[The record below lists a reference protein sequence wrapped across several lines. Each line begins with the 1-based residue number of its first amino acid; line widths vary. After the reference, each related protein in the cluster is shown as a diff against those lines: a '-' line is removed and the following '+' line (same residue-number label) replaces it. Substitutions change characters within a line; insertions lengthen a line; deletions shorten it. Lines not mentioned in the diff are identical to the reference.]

1 MYDAEYQACSG
12 GNSVE
17 IVQCL
22 AAKTRAHDARL
33 NASFKAAMGHV
44 DAPQRELLR
53 QAQRLWIQY
62 RDANCRLYGASEGSL
77 REIAA
82 AERSEEH
89 TSELQSLMRISYA
102 VFCLKKKTTFTLL
115 FSFRLTYQNVHITNI
130 LT

>member
-33 NASFKAAMGHV
+33 NAGFKAAMGHV

-62 RDANCRLYGASEGSL
+62 RDANCRLYGASGFGLWRLLANGQIRKMVSSYIGDNAL
-77 REIAA
+77 F
-82 AERSEEH
+82 ERRCLDGQL
-89 TSELQSLMRISYA
+89 ELEQIGRA
-102 VFCLKKKTTFTLL
+102 HV
-115 FSFRLTYQNVHITNI
+115 
-130 LT
+130 

>member
-1 MYDAEYQACSG
+1 MSAMKISVPLVVLSLLVLPGPAVAEMYDAEYQACSG

-82 AERSEEH
+82 AECLR
-89 TSELQSLMRISYA
+89 TMTADRAQELKGLTQS
-102 VFCLKKKTTFTLL
+102 
-115 FSFRLTYQNVHITNI
+115 
-130 LT
+130 

>member
-1 MYDAEYQACSG
+1 MKISVPLVVLSLLVLPGPAVAEMYDAEYQACSG

-17 IVQCL
+17 IVHCL

-62 RDANCRLYGASEGSL
+62 RDDNCRLHGESEGSR
-77 REIAA
+77 REIAEAECTLTMTA
-82 AERSEEH
+82 ARAQGS
-89 TSELQSLMRISYA
+89 TGLI
-102 VFCLKKKTTFTLL
+102 KK
-115 FSFRLTYQNVHITNI
+115 
-130 LT
+130 

>member
-1 MYDAEYQACSG
+1 MSAMKISVPLVVLSLLVLPGPAVAEMYDAEYQACSG

-44 DAPQRELLR
+44 DAPPRALIR
-53 QAQRLWIQY
+53 QAKRLWITY
-62 RDANCRLYGASEGSL
+62 RDATCRLFGASAGSM

-82 AERSEEH
+82 S
-89 TSELQSLMRISYA
+89 S
-102 VFCLKKKTTFTLL
+102 
-115 FSFRLTYQNVHITNI
+115 
-130 LT
+130 